1 MTAGACLMTPADHD
15 PDERVSLA
23 PLDAEAALIA
33 LLRVDPWSEPA
44 EQHDNDR
51 DDDGPA
57 D

>member
-1 MTAGACLMTPADHD
+1 MTPADHD

-33 LLRVDPWSEPA
+33 LLRVDPWSEPV

-51 DDDGPA
+51 DDDGPT